1 MFWVRLSLVF
11 SLSSVNPYL
20 PSASYGMV
28 CFYHLLILCFAFFL
42 SKSNSFCK
50 GLGDLFGALFHIEKS
65 TEEMIKLQRN
75 HLEKIVL
82 HSWQKFF
89 TEKFFKVFVSS
100 FFHHE
105 FYFQILELRQQLSAV
120 LATGRARVSF
130 SLPLFSPSFC
140 CTRPCTGHPALK
152 TWVILSRLP
161 SCSCLSWAERFL
173 CAKG

>member
-1 MFWVRLSLVF
+1 MVMFWVRLSLVF

-82 HSWQKFF
+82 HS
-89 TEKFFKVFVSS
+89 
-100 FFHHE
+100 
-105 FYFQILELRQQLSAV
+105 
-120 LATGRARVSF
+120 
-130 SLPLFSPSFC
+130 
-140 CTRPCTGHPALK
+140 
-152 TWVILSRLP
+152 
-161 SCSCLSWAERFL
+161 
-173 CAKG
+173 